1 MKDNFEF
8 VLVLLLKAF
17 NFPAIA
23 FNYLLV
29 TIFAMCN
36 GLNALFQDMNIVDK
50 LQLVKERNT
59 KFNDFLW
66 DKTVAFNGI
75 TYHTAIIFWL
85 LIIWYL
91 AT

>member
-1 MKDNFEF
+1 MKYNFEYF
-8 VLVLLLKAF
+8 LVLFLKVF
-17 NFPAIA
+17 NFPAIVL
-23 FNYLLV
+23 NYFLITV
-29 TIFAMCN
+29 VSIYD
-36 GLNALFQDMNIVDK
+36 GLRISSKDMDIVDK
-50 LQLVKERNT
+50 LQMVNERNK

-66 DKTVAFNGI
+66 DKTMAFNGI

>member
-1 MKDNFEF
+1 MKYNFEYF
-8 VLVLLLKAF
+8 LVLFLKVF
-17 NFPAIA
+17 NFPAIVL
-23 FNYLLV
+23 NYFLITV
-29 TIFAMCN
+29 VSIYD
-36 GLNALFQDMNIVDK
+36 GLRISSKDIDIVDK
-50 LQLVKERNT
+50 LQMVNERNK

-66 DKTVAFNGI
+66 DKTMAFNGI

>member
-1 MKDNFEF
+1 MKYNFEYF
-8 VLVLLLKAF
+8 LVLFLKAF
-17 NFPAIA
+17 NFPGIA
-23 FNYLLV
+23 FNYFLV
-29 TIFAMCN
+29 TIFSTFN
-36 GLNALFQDMNIVDK
+36 GLNALFQDMDIVDK
-50 LQLVKERNT
+50 LQLVNERNK

-66 DKTVAFNGI
+66 DKTMAFNGI